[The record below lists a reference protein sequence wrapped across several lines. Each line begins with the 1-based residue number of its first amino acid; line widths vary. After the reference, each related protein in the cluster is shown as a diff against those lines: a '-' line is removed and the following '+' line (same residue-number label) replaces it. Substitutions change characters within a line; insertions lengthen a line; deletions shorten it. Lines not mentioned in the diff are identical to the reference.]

1 MPCSACSPPDKHAPV
16 RPILSV
22 LNVLGALLA
31 LFSAFYV
38 LPLATA
44 LIYGETDSLKVF
56 AQCAL
61 ATLAVGGG
69 LMLVTWRFRRELK
82 PRDGYLLVSLSW
94 LAVTAAAAL
103 PMMLGAPQLSF
114 TDAFFESMSGLSTTG
129 STVITGLD
137 KLPHTVNLWRCAL
150 HWLGGMGIIVLA
162 VAILPLLGVGGMQMY
177 RAETPGPV
185 KDAKLTPRITE
196 TAKALW
202 MVYAGITAVCALAL
216 WAAGMAPF
224 EAICHA
230 FTVMSLG
237 GFSTH
242 DASAGWF
249 QSPAIEMVMILFM
262 LLAALNFATHFLA
275 LRRGDLGAYRRDPEA
290 RWVFVWVGVSI
301 LLLTAEITNAGLY
314 GSFWESLR
322 HVAFAT
328 VSMATTTG
336 LVSEDFSLWPAFAS
350 MWMLFLSCVVPC
362 TGSTGGGIK
371 LFRALIMIKQSF
383 REMFVLVHPSAVAPL
398 KIAGQVV
405 SNRVVYSVLAFIFVY
420 FMTVVILTFALLLT
434 NMDFTSAITATVAS
448 INNAGPG
455 LGQVGPATNYGSLND
470 KQTWIC
476 TLAMFLGRIELFTF
490 LILFSPSF
498 WRK

>member
-1 MPCSACSPPDKHAPV
+1 V

-31 LFSAFYV
+31 LFSAYYV
-38 LPLATA
+38 LPLVTA
-44 LIYGETDSLKVF
+44 WIYGETDSLKVF
-56 AQCAL
+56 AQCAV

-94 LAVTAAAAL
+94 LAVTAAAAM

-137 KLPHTVNLWRCAL
+137 NLPHTVNLWRCAL

-162 VAILPLLGVGGMQMY
+162 VAVLPLLGVGGMQMY

-202 MVYAGITAVCALAL
+202 LVYAGITAVCVLCL
-216 WAAGMAPF
+216 WAAGMSPF

-242 DASAGWF
+242 DSSAAWF
-249 QSPAIEMVMILFM
+249 DSPVIEVVLMVFM
-262 LLAALNFATHFLA
+262 MLSALNFATHFLA
-275 LRRGDLGAYRRDPEA
+275 LRRGDPGAYRRDPEA
-290 RWVFVWVGVSI
+290 RWVFIWVGVSI
-301 LLLTAEITNAGLY
+301 ALLTAEVWHAGLY
-314 GSFWESLR
+314 SSIGESLR
-322 HVAFAT
+322 HVAFST
-328 VSMATTTG
+328 VAMATTTG
-336 LVSEDFSLWPAFAS
+336 LVTEDFSLWPVFAS

-371 LFRALIMIKQSF
+371 MFRALIMIKQSF

-405 SNRVVYSVLAFIFVY
+405 SNRVVYSVMAFIFVY
-420 FMTVVILTFALLLT
+420 FMTVVILTFALLVT

-448 INNAGPG
+448 INNTGPG

-476 TLAMFLGRIELFTF
+476 ALAMFLGRIELFTF